1 MDIQIL
7 FILLISS
14 IVSLISFIVVVIASD
29 RSSKKMR
36 DEMYKSLW
44 EKHKKISSK

>member
-29 RSSKKMR
+29 RISKKMR
-36 DEMYKSLW
+36 DEMYKGLW
-44 EKHKKISSK
+44 KDHEKKK

>member
-36 DEMYKSLW
+36 DEMYKSFW
-44 EKHKKISSK
+44 EKHEKKK

>member
-1 MDIQIL
+1 MMDVQIL

-14 IVSLISFIVVVIASD
+14 VVSLISFIVVAIASD

-36 DEMYKSLW
+36 DEMYKGLW
-44 EKHKKISSK
+44 ENHEKKK

>member
-29 RSSKKMR
+29 ISSKKMR

-44 EKHKKISSK
+44 EEYEKKK